1 MSQVEEEKKAKKEA
15 MKQLRAARKEQI
27 AEASGKMKKQK
38 KDIEAIKEKMNNDV
52 GTVPQIAEA
61 TGIPSSE
68 VLWYIAALK
77 KYGEVMEAE
86 KDDGYFRYVLSQ
98 GSAKEED
105 AHDIG

>member
-77 KYGEVMEAE
+77 KYGEVVEAAQ
-86 KDDGYFRYVLSQ
+86 DAGYFRYVLSQ